1 MAPHSEPVLLPIK
14 LISVSFRDYRKR
26 IILTMRAA
34 NDLIDCCT
42 IDRVRLTDR
51 SLRLRLANIVTD
63 HDVQPL
69 RMSTTV
75 VTDIKHSLTQAKW
88 FAVNQSI

>member
-1 MAPHSEPVLLPIK
+1 MKRADIHAARQRLLSAMAPHSEPVLLPIK

-42 IDRVRLTDR
+42 IDRVRQESASASGEHR
-51 SLRLRLANIVTD
+51 HGSRR
-63 HDVQPL
+63 P
-69 RMSTTV
+69 TTAHV
-75 VTDIKHSLTQAKW
+75 YYCS
-88 FAVNQSI
+88 N